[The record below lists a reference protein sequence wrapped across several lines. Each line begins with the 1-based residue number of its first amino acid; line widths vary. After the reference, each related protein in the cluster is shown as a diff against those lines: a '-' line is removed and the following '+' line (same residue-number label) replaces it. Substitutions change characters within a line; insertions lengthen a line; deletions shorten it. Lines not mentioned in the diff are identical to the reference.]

1 MRPNVIIFGTENF
14 NKSFN
19 EIKGHLNFKVY
30 FFDSNLDEKKILTNS
45 IILVDAEAFQ
55 DTQIEKKIENLK
67 DNNFLL
73 IEHPTKTLKFNCS
86 EKMTRPFDLVDLN
99 KKLTQ
104 MTSSLKFNKNSSIM
118 IKDYILDKNEKKLKK
133 GSIYVVLTEREIQ
146 LIELLFNQKKSISKS
161 SILKEVWKYA
171 DDADTHTV
179 ETHVYRLRK
188 KIKEKFS
195 DDKLIINN
203 QEGYLI

>member
-99 KKLTQ
+99 K
-104 MTSSLKFNKNSSIM
+104 
-118 IKDYILDKNEKKLKK
+118 
-133 GSIYVVLTEREIQ
+133 
-146 LIELLFNQKKSISKS
+146 
-161 SILKEVWKYA
+161 
-171 DDADTHTV
+171 
-179 ETHVYRLRK
+179 
-188 KIKEKFS
+188 
-195 DDKLIINN
+195 
-203 QEGYLI
+203 

>member
-1 MRPNVIIFGTENF
+1 MKPNLIIFGTENF

-30 FFDSNLDEKKILTNS
+30 FFDRNEDEKKILTTS
-45 IILVDAEAFQ
+45 IILVDAEVFK
-55 DTQIEKKIENLK
+55 DSQIEKKIKSLK
-67 DNNFLL
+67 YKNFLL
-73 IEHPTKTLKFNCS
+73 IEHTNIIPKFNFI
-86 EKMTRPFDLVDLN
+86 EKIARPLN
-99 KKLTQ
+99 LIELNRKLIQ
-104 MTSSLKFNKNSSIM
+104 MISSLKFNENSSIK
-118 IKDYILDKNEKKLKK
+118 IKDYTLDKNEKKLKK

-146 LIELLFNQKKSISKS
+146 LIDLLFNEKKSISKS

-188 KIKEKFS
+188 KIKEKFL
-195 DDKLIINN
+195 DDSLIENDE
-203 QEGYLI
+203 EGYLI

>member
-86 EKMTRPFDLVDLN
+86 EKMTRPSDLVDLN

>member
-104 MTSSLKFNKNSSIM
+104 MTSSLKFNKNSSII